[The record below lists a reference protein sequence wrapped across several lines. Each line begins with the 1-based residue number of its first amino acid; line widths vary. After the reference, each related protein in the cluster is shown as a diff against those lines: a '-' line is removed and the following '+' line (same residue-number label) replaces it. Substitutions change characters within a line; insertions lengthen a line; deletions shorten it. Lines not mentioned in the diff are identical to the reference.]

1 VHAISQLE
9 KVIRMAEDLQDIR
22 QQALSQISLLS
33 SPDEIEEA
41 RVKYLGRK
49 SALTLFLRT
58 LGSMD
63 PATRSQMGAAAN
75 QVKNDIEQS
84 IAQRE
89 QELSES
95 LYAGLENDRVDMTL
109 PAADDRLGHLHPITR
124 TWMLIEDIFQRI
136 GFEVASGPEVEWDKY
151 NFELLNMPKE
161 HPARDTQDTFYLT
174 GEILLRTQ
182 TSPVQIRHMESHT
195 PPVRIIAP
203 GRVYR
208 RDYDM
213 THTPM
218 FHQFEGLV
226 VAEGI
231 TLQDLKG
238 TCSYAMKNLLGEAT
252 NVRFRPHHF
261 PFTEPSL
268 EVDVSCNICQG
279 QGCRTCKQTGWLEMA
294 GAGMVHPRVLK
305 NVNLNPDEWQGFA
318 FGVGIDRVAMIK
330 YKIDDIRLFYG
341 SDLRF
346 LNQF

>member
-1 VHAISQLE
+1 
-9 KVIRMAEDLQDIR
+9 MAEDLNTIR
-22 QQALSQISLLS
+22 DQAISEIQALVSADQVE
-33 SPDEIEEA
+33 DA

-49 SALTLFLRT
+49 SELTLFLRT

-63 PATRSQMGAAAN
+63 PVTRSQMGAASN
-75 QVKNDIEQS
+75 QVKKDIEEAF
-84 IAQRE
+84 AQKIL
-89 QELSES
+89 ELSAASFSS
-95 LYAGLENDRVDMTL
+95 LDKDRVDLTL
-109 PAADDRLGHLHPITR
+109 PADQQRLGHLHPITL

-226 VAEGI
+226 VGKGV

-279 QGCRTCKQTGWLEMA
+279 KGCRTCKQTGWLELA
-294 GAGMVHPRVLK
+294 GAGMVHPQVLR
-305 NVNLNPDEWQGFA
+305 NVGYDPDQVSGFA
-318 FGVGIDRVAMIK
+318 FGFGIDRIAMM
-330 YKIDDIRLFYG
+330 RYG
-341 SDLRF
+341 ISDLRLMF
-346 LNQF
+346 ENDMRFISQF